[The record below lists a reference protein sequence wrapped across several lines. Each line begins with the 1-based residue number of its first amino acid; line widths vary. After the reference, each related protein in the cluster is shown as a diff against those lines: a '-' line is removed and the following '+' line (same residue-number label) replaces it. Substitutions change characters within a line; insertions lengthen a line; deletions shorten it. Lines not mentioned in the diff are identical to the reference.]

1 MLVVNSIERGIVIDH
16 ITAGVGAKILSC
28 LNIDTSNHTVAFL
41 MNADSTILG
50 RKDVIK
56 IKDVVD
62 LDLSELGLLDPNA
75 TVNIIENHKVVRKI
89 KLALPDK
96 VVDIIHCRNPRCV
109 TSIETN
115 APHIFHLVDSE
126 RRVYRCEYCDDR
138 VSMEKDGVDE
148 LIYKKRQS
156 SR

>member
-16 ITAGVGAKILSC
+16 ITAGVGAKILSY

-41 MNADSTILG
+41 MNAESTLLG

-56 IKDVVD
+56 IKDVLD

-89 KLALPDK
+89 KLAIPEK
-96 VVDIIHCRNPRCV
+96 VVDIIHCKNPRCV
-109 TSIETN
+109 TSIEPN
-115 APHIFHLVDSE
+115 APHIFHLVDSN
-126 RRVYRCEYCDDR
+126 RRVYRCEYCDDM
-138 VSMEKDGVDE
+138 VSMEKDGLNE
-148 LIYKKRQS
+148 LIHKKHQPS
-156 SR
+156 K